1 MTRICIYP
9 YKMSS
14 RSAHKLQEALEEAGA
29 DSLLVYPDREYRPRA
44 TDLIIGWGSGDWPNW
59 RLEALDV
66 GATWLNMSDVIS
78 NSVNKIATFRF
89 LNDAHIS
96 CPEST
101 ASYDTALGWLQQ
113 GSVVIARQETEG
125 RDGSGLV
132 IIRRPDDMV
141 SAGLY
146 TKYKEKTEEFRV
158 HVFQG
163 RAFWGQIRAPITDDS
178 NKYFQ
183 ASPHPMIRTSSNGW
197 TLHVYNEDMPLICN
211 RIAANAVQAIGL
223 DFGCVDLGW
232 LKGTT
237 HTPESVQVYETNTS
251 PEISDRT
258 CSAYVDQ
265 ILRLV
270 YG

>member
-1 MTRICIYP
+1 MSRVIIYP

-14 RSAHKLQEALEEAGA
+14 RSAHKLQEFLEEAGA

-59 RLEALDV
+59 RHDAVDV
-66 GATWLNMSDVIS
+66 GAIWLNKSDAIS
-78 NSVNKIATFRF
+78 NSVNKTDTFRY
-89 LNDAHIS
+89 LNAAHIS
-96 CPEST
+96 CPENT
-101 ASYDTALGWLQQ
+101 TSYNAALGWLQQ

-141 SAGLY
+141 SANLY

-163 RAFWGQIRAPITDDS
+163 RTFWGQIRTPITDDNS
-178 NKYFQ
+178 KYYQ
-183 ASPHPMIRTSSNGW
+183 ANPHPMVRTSSNGW
-197 TLHVYNEDMPLICN
+197 TLYVCNEEMPEICKAMAE
-211 RIAANAVQAIGL
+211 RAVQAIGL
-223 DFGCVDLGW
+223 DFGCVDIGW
-232 LKGTT
+232 LQGTSYS
-237 HTPESVQVYETNTS
+237 PESVQVYETNTS

-258 CSAYVDQ
+258 CRAYVEQ

-270 YG
+270 